1 MTTEGQTMT
10 DPKLQTDE
18 ARQGET
24 GYGVRW
30 ILGISVIAAIFAM
43 GILIGTMI

>member
-1 MTTEGQTMT
+1 MT
-10 DPKLQTDE
+10 DPKIQTDE

-24 GYGVRW
+24 GKGVRW
-30 ILGISVIAAIFAM
+30 VLIISIIAAIFAM

>member
-10 DPKLQTDE
+10 DPKLETEE

-24 GYGVRW
+24 GHGVRW
-30 ILGISVIAAIFAM
+30 ILIISCVAAIFAM
-43 GILIGTMI
+43 GVLIGSMA